1 MTDNLAQLPAQDGQN
16 WRIRNTFVEAVDV
29 NATAPSTLRRSA
41 SDSDLSRSSGE
52 SPLFWLPSLS
62 SKSSK
67 ASIGTRMGAPKESSS
82 TGESSG
88 HSFLMQKHLMSQ
100 YLCKES
106 DQPEEQEQKQQQPQ
120 QSQPTTELTVGFPE
134 DVPQKSSAQR
144 RPDADV
150 RVAHEAFSM
159 PTICTIEDVASNVQ
173 EAVEQPSMPELVMA
187 VFHETAVPV
196 EELLQ
201 WYADGILQK
210 IPRYATGEISSLG
223 SFKHASQKCLPC
235 LFWNRKTCSRGLRCE
250 YCHILHEKKRSR
262 PSKKTRVHLRA
273 KAGGKDSGVEN
284 VSTADATQSE
294 DGGESEASQELCRE
308 KRQDSI
314 RSNSKVDWAALGA
327 AAPEEPAPR
336 AVSKFSHIPSWT
348 QRVSL

>member
-52 SPLFWLPSLS
+52 SPLFWLPSS
-62 SKSSK
+62 SSQSSK
-67 ASIGTRMGAPKESSS
+67 ASIGGRMGPPKESSPP
-82 TGESSG
+82 EDSG
-88 HSFLMQKHLMSQ
+88 NSFLMQKHLMSQ

-106 DQPEEQEQKQQQPQ
+106 DQPQEQEQKQQQPQ
-120 QSQPTTELTVGFPE
+120 QSQPTTELTVGFLE
-134 DVPQKSSAQR
+134 DIPQKSSAQM

-173 EAVEQPSMPELVMA
+173 GAVGPNMPEMVMA

-201 WYADGILQK
+201 LYDDGILQK
-210 IPRYATGEISSLG
+210 IPRYPTGEISSLG
-223 SFKHASQKCLPC
+223 SFKHASQNCLPC

-284 VSTADATQSE
+284 MSTADATQSE
-294 DGGESEASQELCRE
+294 DGGESEASPELSQEA
-308 KRQDSI
+308 RQDSF
-314 RSNSKVDWAALGA
+314 RSNSKANWAARIA